1 MQVLSMRDDAT
12 SNSTGAVMKIFL
24 GLDDTDILGSPG
36 TNQIAM
42 ALAIKLKELGITTQV
57 ILRHQLWYD
66 PRVPYTS
73 KNGSASMQLECKGP
87 IDFQTLGGFC
97 KEFLLTH
104 FVEGSDPGLCLA
116 TEDQAKSLISHSWR
130 TTGEWVNPAE
140 AIEKAKV
147 SGCLLWS
154 IAGRDHGIVG
164 ALAAVGLAASG
175 EQGRVVFHQSGY
187 GEIRDHISIEK
198 LLEFGVVV
206 IEESSQMLVSIG
218 IVDLVKKLRP
228 NIRAQK
234 VVLYVEKGLELN
246 SWVALKR
253 N

>member
-1 MQVLSMRDDAT
+1 MFLIDFNFTGKHMR
-12 SNSTGAVMKIFL
+12 IFL

-42 ALAIKLKELGITTQV
+42 ALAIKFKEIKIETTM

-73 KNGSASMQLECKGP
+73 KNGSASMQLECKGL
-87 IDFQTLGGFC
+87 IDFQTLAGFC
-97 KEFLLTH
+97 KEFLLSH

-116 TEDQAKSLISHSWR
+116 TDYQAKSLISHGWR

-175 EQGRVVFHQSGY
+175 EQGRVVFHQIGY
-187 GEIRDHISIEK
+187 GEIRGLISVEK
-198 LLEFGVVV
+198 LHEFGVLV
-206 IEESSQMLVSIG
+206 IEESSQMLVSNG

-228 NIRAQK
+228 NIREQK

-246 SWVALKR
+246 SWTALKR

>member
-1 MQVLSMRDDAT
+1 VFLIDFNFTGKHMR
-12 SNSTGAVMKIFL
+12 IFL

-42 ALAIKLKELGITTQV
+42 ALAVKLKEIRIETTM

-66 PRVPYTS
+66 SCVPYTS
-73 KNGSASMQLECKGP
+73 KNGSASMQLECKVP
-87 IDFQTLGGFC
+87 IDFQTLAGFC
-97 KEFLLTH
+97 KDFLLSH

-116 TEDQAKSLISHSWR
+116 TEDQAKSLISHGWR
-130 TTGEWVNPAE
+130 TTGEWVNPSE

-175 EQGRVVFHQSGY
+175 EQGRVVFHQNGY
-187 GEIRDHISIEK
+187 GEIRGLISVEK
-198 LLEFGVVV
+198 LLEFGVLV
-206 IEESSQMLVSIG
+206 IEESSQMLVSNG
-218 IVDLVKKLRP
+218 AVDLVKKLRP
-228 NIRAQK
+228 NIRKQK
-234 VVLYVEKGLELN
+234 VVLYVEKGQEIN

>member
-1 MQVLSMRDDAT
+1 MFLIDFNFTGKHMR
-12 SNSTGAVMKIFL
+12 IFL

-42 ALAIKLKELGITTQV
+42 ALAIKFKEIGIETTM

-73 KNGSASMQLECKGP
+73 KNGSASMQLECKVP
-87 IDFQTLGGFC
+87 IDFQTLAGFC
-97 KEFLLTH
+97 KDFLLSH

-116 TEDQAKSLISHSWR
+116 TEDQAKSLISHGWR
-130 TTGEWVNPAE
+130 TTGEWVNPSE

-147 SGCLLWS
+147 FGCLLWS

-175 EQGRVVFHQSGY
+175 EQGRVVFHQNGY
-187 GEIRDHISIEK
+187 GEIRGLISVEK
-198 LLEFGVVV
+198 LLEFGVLV
-206 IEESSQMLVSIG
+206 IEESSQMLVSNG
-218 IVDLVKKLRP
+218 VVDLVKKLRP
-228 NIRAQK
+228 NIREQK
-234 VVLYVEKGLELN
+234 VVLYVEKGQEIN

>member
-1 MQVLSMRDDAT
+1 MQ
-12 SNSTGAVMKIFL
+12 IFL

-42 ALAIKLKELGITTQV
+42 ALAIKLKEIGIETTM

-87 IDFQTLGGFC
+87 IDFQTLAVFC
-97 KEFLLTH
+97 KEFLLSH

-116 TEDQAKSLISHSWR
+116 TPDQAKSLISNGWR

-175 EQGRVVFHQSGY
+175 EQGRVVFHHSGY
-187 GEIRDHISIEK
+187 GEIRGHISVEELQDFSILVIDAASQSIVNK
-198 LLEFGVVV
+198 GV
-206 IEESSQMLVSIG
+206 
-218 IVDLVKKLRP
+218 VDLVKKLRP
-228 NIRAQK
+228 NIREQK

-246 SWVALKR
+246 SWTALKR